1 MGLGAGVAALLFDVM
16 AEAQIRLLIA
26 EDDPGFAA
34 ALVALF
40 DHDEEVEIVGVAGD
54 GEEAVAQALLLRPD
68 VVTMD
73 VEMPLVDGFEAARRI
88 AAALPATRIVL
99 VSGSDMAAPGIRA
112 REAGADAFVGK
123 SQVLTRLPL
132 VVRLVH
138 YGDEPAVASA

>member
-1 MGLGAGVAALLFDVM
+1 M

-34 ALVALF
+34 ALAALF
-40 DHDEEVEIVGVAGD
+40 DYDEEVKIVGVVGD

-88 AAALPATRIVL
+88 AAALPATRIIL
-99 VSGSDMAAPGIRA
+99 ISGSDMAEPGIRA

-138 YGDEPAVASA
+138 YGDELLIAPA